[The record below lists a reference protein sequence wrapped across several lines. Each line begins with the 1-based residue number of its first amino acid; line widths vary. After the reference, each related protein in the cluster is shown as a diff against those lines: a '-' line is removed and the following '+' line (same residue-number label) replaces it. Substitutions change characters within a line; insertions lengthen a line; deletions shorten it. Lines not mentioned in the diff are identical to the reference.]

1 MRVGTTMRMMM
12 KKMAMKRRMRV
23 GTTRKVMMKMDQD
36 CQLFMITLLTLMKMT
51 RLTMKEERRKR
62 VETMMRRRFSK
73 DKESRGNMMKRME
86 NNPECIVTYKLRY
99 ITLQVLIISVILIEN
114 PSV

>member
-1 MRVGTTMRMMM
+1 
-12 KKMAMKRRMRV
+12 MKRRMRV
-23 GTTRKVMMKMDQD
+23 GMTRKVMMKMDQD
-36 CQLFMITLLTLMKMT
+36 WQLFMITLLTLMKMT
-51 RLTMKEERRKR
+51 RLTMKEERLKR
-62 VETMMRRRFSK
+62 VEMRMRTMVRRRFSK

>member
-1 MRVGTTMRMMM
+1 M
-12 KKMAMKRRMRV
+12 KKMVKKKMRRRV
-23 GTTRKVMMKMDQD
+23 ETMRKVMKMDQD
-36 CQLFMITLLTLMKMT
+36 CQLSMITLLTLMKMT
-51 RLTMKEERRKR
+51 RLTMKEERLKR
-62 VETMMRRRFSK
+62 VGMRMRTMMTRRFSK
-73 DKESRGNMMKRME
+73 DKESRGNMMKKME

>member
-1 MRVGTTMRMMM
+1 
-12 KKMAMKRRMRV
+12 MKRRMRV

-62 VETMMRRRFSK
+62 VEMRMRTMMRRRFSK